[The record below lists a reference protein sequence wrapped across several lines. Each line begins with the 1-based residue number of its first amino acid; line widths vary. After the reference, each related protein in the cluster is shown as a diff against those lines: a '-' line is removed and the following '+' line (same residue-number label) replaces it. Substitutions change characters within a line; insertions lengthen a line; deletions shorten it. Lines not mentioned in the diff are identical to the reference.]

1 MCPFCDSD
9 SDTQVL
15 LGVLGTLA
23 WFRCA
28 HCGAD
33 HYTPAEEASDE
44 TPIHD

>member
-9 SDTQVL
+9 SQVL
-15 LGVLGTLA
+15 LGVLGALA

-33 HYTPAEEASDE
+33 HYISAEEAFLDE
-44 TPIHD
+44 APVHD

>member
-1 MCPFCDSD
+1 MYPFCDSD
-9 SDTQVL
+9 SQVL

-33 HYTPAEEASDE
+33 HYISAEEACHE
-44 TPIHD
+44 APVHD

>member
-1 MCPFCDSD
+1 MCPFCD

-33 HYTPAEEASDE
+33 HSAPAEDIDDE
-44 TPIHD
+44 TPLHD